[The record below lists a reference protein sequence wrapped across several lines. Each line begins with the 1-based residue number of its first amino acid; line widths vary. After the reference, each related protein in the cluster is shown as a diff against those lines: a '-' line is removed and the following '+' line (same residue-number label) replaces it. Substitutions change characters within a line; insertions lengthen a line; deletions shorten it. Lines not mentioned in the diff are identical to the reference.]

1 MAYPSCRL
9 SMVIH
14 TCAPF
19 NLFIEF
25 AGFLTSALQPQ
36 SRAKGKLNGLSGC
49 FWKYESNSSLQLVFD
64 SSLASNTSEISS
76 RKKIPLPFTL
86 IDVNK
91 ISPFIKCDILCK
103 YTIQLRH
110 QRISEWLQKLPCP

>member
-1 MAYPSCRL
+1 
-9 SMVIH
+9 MVIH

-36 SRAKGKLNGLSGC
+36 SRAKGKLNGLSGKLNGLSSC
-49 FWKYESNSSLQLVFD
+49 FWKSESNSSLQLVFD

-110 QRISEWLQKLPCP
+110 QRISKWLQKLSCP